1 MTDTTLRVHDAAD
14 DLIDDLIVTARK
26 TLERID
32 EQTARLDEARA
43 AVEAFLR
50 TIRPPVEPIDSLPLP
65 NATTTVRIIPDADI
79 IAAAGPAKLTLR
91 AVPDVDPH
99 VCPHCG
105 DVLASRNGLA
115 IHVGRKHKIT
125 KAPFSEQAA
134 RDAAAAAL

>member
-32 EQTARLDEARA
+32 EQAARLDEART

-50 TIRPPVEPIDSLPLP
+50 SIRPPVEPEAFTLAEI
-65 NATTTVRIIPDADI
+65 RDI
-79 IAAAGPAKLTLR
+79 EDTPAPTLR

>member
-1 MTDTTLRVHDAAD
+1 MTDTSLRVHDAAD

-26 TLERID
+26 TLERIE
-32 EQTARLDEARA
+32 EQTARLDEART

-50 TIRPPVEPIDSLPLP
+50 TIRPPAEPAAYTVAEIRTIEAAPAPSSAAVAGP
-65 NATTTVRIIPDADI
+65 NAN
-79 IAAAGPAKLTLR
+79 GGNLR